1 MNIKGLLSSAYS
13 KTLNAGQT
21 VYSALPGKSSA
32 AKLGQSILTT
42 CKANPVKLTG
52 LVALLGAGTTVV
64 VLNKNRI
71 GSPMPF
77 LKETWGK
84 TTSKVSD
91 LYNSYVNTK
100 NELAKVKRENDALK
114 ALRDAG
120 ALNLAIATLRA
131 NNAEEKLDA
140 LKEELSQLH
149 FLAQNRTLSKENQ
162 REIVEDLGK
171 LVNGQAQ
178 AVKRSRALTQ

>member
-52 LVALLGAGTTVV
+52 LVTLLGAGTAVV

-91 LYNSYVNTK
+91 LYKSYTTPKESPYKAKYENLQGSIRELVDLAEMTK
-100 NELAKVKRENDALK
+100 IGPNEQRQIIADAK
-114 ALRDAG
+114 ALIDPEVK
-120 ALNLAIATLRA
+120 ATIERR
-131 NNAEEKLDA
+131 K
-140 LKEELSQLH
+140 S
-149 FLAQNRTLSKENQ
+149 
-162 REIVEDLGK
+162 I
-171 LVNGQAQ
+171 
-178 AVKRSRALTQ
+178 